1 MNDKI
6 INFYEKEGGSLK
18 LKLPKTW
25 RNHHILNNSM
35 ISCIGGTG
43 SGKTNALMNY
53 LARSSGE
60 FTKIII
66 CSFSITD
73 EPLYRTIKEKK

>member
-6 INFYEKEGGSLK
+6 INFYEKVGGSLK

-35 ISCIGGTG
+35 ILCIGGTWTG
-43 SGKTNALMNY
+43 NQT
-53 LARSSGE
+53 
-60 FTKIII
+60 
-66 CSFSITD
+66 
-73 EPLYRTIKEKK
+73 P